1 MTGIR
6 SPLLR
11 ETTPDLRSRQSHLD
25 ALLLRRIP
33 SVTLAPPS
41 PVLPNNNM
49 PTAAST
55 PSIELRELEKHRR
68 ALFKFAML
76 QLRNESHAEDC
87 VQEALTAA
95 IQNAGA
101 FAGNSSVRTWLI
113 GILKHK
119 IIDQF
124 RRASREQPLT
134 VGDEET
140 SLDDFDALFKP
151 DGHFVDPPAA
161 WANPEQALTQQQFF
175 EVLESCMQALPKV
188 TARVFAMREVM
199 GVSTEEICAELGIT
213 SNNCWV
219 LIYRARMS
227 LRQCIEKRWFAVPSG
242 RVSA

>member
-1 MTGIR
+1 MTGI
-6 SPLLR
+6 LWAM
-11 ETTPDLRSRQSHLD
+11 PDEIVPVRGARPSNG
-25 ALLLRRIP
+25 AALLRRDNP
-33 SVTLAPPS
+33 SVTLATPS
-41 PVLPNNNM
+41 PAVLKNNM
-49 PTAAST
+49 PPAAT
-55 PSIELRELEKHRR
+55 PSIELRELETHRR
-68 ALFKFAML
+68 AMFKFAML

-87 VQEALTAA
+87 VQEALAAA
-95 IQNAGA
+95 IQNADG
-101 FAGNSSVRTWLI
+101 FSGNSSVRTWLI

-119 IIDQF
+119 IIDHF

-134 VGDEET
+134 VGEEET

-199 GVSTEEICAELGIT
+199 GVSTEEICAQLGIT

-242 RVSA
+242 RASA